1 MELDPK
7 IPANLALLPPD
18 VNFMR
23 EEYIGL
29 LLQTRTELGEL
40 NGYSRSLP
48 NPMLLLSPA
57 VIKEAV
63 ASSNIENIN
72 TTMEDVLQAQ
82 LFPEVEQKPRDKEVL
97 HYRDAIMWGFEN
109 LKEIP
114 ISTRLILGIQQRLIP
129 GVDAA
134 YRKTQNRIVN
144 SQSGE
149 IRYTPPLAN
158 EIPRLIS
165 NWEAF
170 VNNDNDRI
178 DPLVKAAITHYQFES
193 IHPFGDGNGRTGRIL
208 IVLYLIQQKLLSLPI
223 LYISGFINRNRREYY
238 DSLQRVRSEGTWQ
251 EWIIYML
258 RGLNEQALQTK
269 STLFETLDLLDRF
282 RESIQKSH
290 PKIYSSD
297 LVEALFASPIITPV
311 NLGKKLRVNYRTA
324 SRYLAEL
331 ARGKLLQDS
340 YVGKYHVYANR
351 PLLKLL
357 HG

>member
-1 MELDPK
+1 
-7 IPANLALLPPD
+7 
-18 VNFMR
+18 
-23 EEYIGL
+23 
-29 LLQTRTELGEL
+29 
-40 NGYSRSLP
+40 
-48 NPMLLLSPA
+48 
-57 VIKEAV
+57 
-63 ASSNIENIN
+63 
-72 TTMEDVLQAQ
+72 
-82 LFPEVEQKPRDKEVL
+82 
-97 HYRDAIMWGFEN
+97 
-109 LKEIP
+109 
-114 ISTRLILGIQQRLIP
+114 
-129 GVDAA
+129 
-134 YRKTQNRIVN
+134 
-144 SQSGE
+144 
-149 IRYTPPLAN
+149 
-158 EIPRLIS
+158 LIS